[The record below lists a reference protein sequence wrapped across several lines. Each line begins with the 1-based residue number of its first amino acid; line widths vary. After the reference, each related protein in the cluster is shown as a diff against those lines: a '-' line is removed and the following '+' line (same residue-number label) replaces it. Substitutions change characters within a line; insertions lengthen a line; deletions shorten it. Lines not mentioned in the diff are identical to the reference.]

1 MTQRRFDKSVRVR
14 YVLNGV
20 PQKAN
25 LPCDERPEGLNNEE
39 LYDFTKEG
47 LEYALKLN
55 RYEISLIYLS
65 NRNDF
70 IVNHYELDSF
80 KYSLYLCRQIVYLYE
95 SLWIL

>member
-1 MTQRRFDKSVRVR
+1 MTQRRFDKNVRVR
-14 YVLNGV
+14 YVLHGV

-65 NRNDF
+65 NRNYF
-70 IVNHYELDSF
+70 LVNHYELDSF

>member
-1 MTQRRFDKSVRVR
+1 MTHRKFDKSIRVR

-25 LPCDERPEGLNNEE
+25 LSCDERPKGLNNEE

-70 IVNHYELDSF
+70 LVNHYELDSF
-80 KYSLYLCRQIVYLYE
+80 KYSLYLCLHNVNLYE
-95 SLWIL
+95 SI